1 MNNWTPYDGGNTLE
15 QKGPAGGRIVRDEEH
30 PDGAR
35 ITLEIQCKMAPVA
48 ITCGVYGWMVHE
60 SYYADQM
67 TADDDFE
74 AMKQALLPLLA
85 LRSSEDLYNRAD
97 DLQDAI
103 DAFKLRFE

>member
-1 MNNWTPYDGGNTLE
+1 MTEWIPYELGKTLD

-74 AMKQALLPLLA
+74 QMKQALLPILT
-85 LRSSEDLYNRAD
+85 LRSSDDLFHVAD

-103 DAFKLRFE
+103 DDFKARFE

>member
-1 MNNWTPYDGGNTLE
+1 MTEWIPYEGGKTLS

-67 TADDDFE
+67 SAEDDFE
-74 AMKQALLPLLA
+74 QMKAALAPILA
-85 LRSSEDLYNRAD
+85 LRAHEDLYLHAD
-97 DLQDAI
+97 ALQEAI
-103 DAFKLRFE
+103 DDFKQRFE